1 MYTFFTVR
9 TPIETDVAVKI
20 RHIVESILESGSDD
34 ALHDCPLIP
43 RNPDEMQLL
52 LDFAQYHKS
61 TFMPKQV
68 L

>member
-1 MYTFFTVR
+1 MCTFFTVR

-20 RHIVESILESGSDD
+20 RRIVESILESGSDD

-68 L
+68 P